1 MDYSDYFILLIIIIA
16 VYYFFRKKKRDP
28 NTTNLPSKDDRSIE
42 ELYPNMSNDEIMS
55 ILDDKDEYEMTDSE
69 HMSYWGMT
77 MYNESVSGRACALK
91 ELLDNEYTI
100 LDDESENQYKEV
112 INFVLKY
119 FEDNTEE
126 AGAELTKSFP
136 IMHTYIHRH
145 LSKEENDIEIE
156 DNFNTEKAYNEF
168 LYFCK
173 NYFLSTYP
181 NKANRDRQIHLHFKN
196 TAHGLIEFFERES
209 EVG

>member
-16 VYYFFRKKKRDP
+16 VYYFFRKEKDT
-28 NTTNLPSKDDRSIE
+28 NTKNSSSIDEKSIE
-42 ELYPNMSNDEIMS
+42 ELYPNMSYGEIMS
-55 ILDDKDEYEMTDSE
+55 ILSDKDESEMTDSE
-69 HMSYWGMT
+69 VFFYFGMT
-77 MYNESVSGRACALK
+77 MYNEGVDGRSKAI
-91 ELLDNEYTI
+91 EQLLNNNYTI
-100 LDDESENQYKEV
+100 LEDEFGNQYKEV

-126 AGAELTKSFP
+126 VGTELARSFP
-136 IMHTYIHRH
+136 IMHTYIHRY
-145 LSKEENDIEIE
+145 LSKQENDIEIK
-156 DNFNTEKAYNEF
+156 DNFNAEKAYNEF

-173 NYFLSTYP
+173 NYFLTAYP